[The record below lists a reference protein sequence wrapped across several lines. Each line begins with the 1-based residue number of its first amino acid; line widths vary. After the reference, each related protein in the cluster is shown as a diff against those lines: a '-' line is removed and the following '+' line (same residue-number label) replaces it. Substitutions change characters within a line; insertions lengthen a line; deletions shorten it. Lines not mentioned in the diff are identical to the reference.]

1 MTSIPYRGLFALL
14 QIARQQSLGDI
25 DAFYLSPKTNV
36 SDRKLTAPHIYI
48 VFARDATSSA
58 YSFFSFLTKPIPSQ
72 STENCTTATHNMQG
86 CLNSNT
92 RLIGYAG
99 KDGLKDAFEELGHN
113 RQAMLDFIKGFRD
126 LRALNHPRIRPVI
139 PLLKL
144 GGISSRDICVEV
156 RAALIEIMKQQIQ
169 HLEQEQL
176 DALLDKCYSFLTVP
190 QLAPI
195 GIAVLERLSY
205 VDLGIWTQIVRN
217 GLDESPYIDL
227 PLSIKKRIWATEPT
241 AFEYEVIQ
249 VINRIPEAQAPV
261 SLEHFLIRVD
271 RQKKRAEDPILKDL
285 VRLASNVDADLFTK
299 IIEKMIQTA
308 AKEQNS
314 ASRVAIANFFHDFVV
329 HYPAGNHNFAALR
342 KMARYLDTFEVES
355 QVDPTE
361 QIDIIYDALKT
372 PSSRATAALLIS
384 SSYSRDFLA
393 HILVMQLL
401 NCRGPLNTEDETVLL
416 TAADH
421 LRSNAYIGKL
431 TFLSLCNMKS
441 KTLLSEGKL
450 PNDADVDLPFQLF
463 YPLLIHEMD
472 SDATRDQ
479 DHYYGANG
487 VRPNGKFL
495 NIAAAATGVERRVLT
510 TYCLQ
515 LYIHGNTVGLSRFRL
530 VLDRAFGIMDKV
542 EEVREVTLAFGLIEK
557 ILAELHVQRSV

>member
-1 MTSIPYRGLFALL
+1 
-14 QIARQQSLGDI
+14 
-25 DAFYLSPKTNV
+25 
-36 SDRKLTAPHIYI
+36 
-48 VFARDATSSA
+48 
-58 YSFFSFLTKPIPSQ
+58 
-72 STENCTTATHNMQG
+72 MQA
-86 CLNSNT
+86 CLNSDT

-99 KDGLKDAFEELGHN
+99 KDGLKDAFEEVSHD
-113 RQAMLDFIKGFRD
+113 RQAMLDFIKQFRD
-126 LRALNHPRIRPVI
+126 LRALNHSRIQPVI

-144 GGISSRDICVEV
+144 GGISPKDVCVEV
-156 RAALIEIMKQQIQ
+156 RTALIEIMKQQIQ

-205 VDLGIWTQIVRN
+205 VDLRIWTQIVQN

-227 PLSIKKRIWATEPT
+227 PLSIKKRIWTTEPT

-249 VINRIPEAQAPV
+249 VLGRITGAQAPT

-271 RQKKRAEDPILKDL
+271 RQKKRAEDSVLKDL

-299 IIEKMIQTA
+299 IIEKMIQIA
-308 AKEQNS
+308 AKEHNS
-314 ASRVAIANFFHDFVV
+314 ARRIAIADFFHDFVV

-342 KMARYLDTFEVES
+342 KMAKYLDTFEVES
-355 QVDPTE
+355 QLDPTE
-361 QIDIIYDALKT
+361 QIDSIHDALVT

-401 NCRGPLNTEDETVLL
+401 NCRGSLDTEDEASLQ
-416 TAADH
+416 TAAQY
-421 LRSNAYIGKL
+421 LRSSNYIGRL
-431 TFLSLCNMKS
+431 TFLCLCNKTS

-450 PNDADVDLPFQLF
+450 PGEADVDLPFQVF
-463 YPLLIHEMD
+463 YPLLIHEMT
-472 SDATRDQ
+472 SDASKDQ
-479 DHYYGANG
+479 DHYYSSNG
-487 VRPNGKFL
+487 VAPDERFFR
-495 NIAAAATGVERRVLT
+495 IVTAATGIERRVLL

-515 LYIHGNTVGLSRFRL
+515 LYIHGNAVGLSRFRL
-530 VLDRAFGIMDKV
+530 VLDRAFGIMDKI
-542 EEVREVTLAFGLIEK
+542 EEAREAALAFGLIGK
-557 ILAELHVQRSV
+557 ILGELYTQRPV